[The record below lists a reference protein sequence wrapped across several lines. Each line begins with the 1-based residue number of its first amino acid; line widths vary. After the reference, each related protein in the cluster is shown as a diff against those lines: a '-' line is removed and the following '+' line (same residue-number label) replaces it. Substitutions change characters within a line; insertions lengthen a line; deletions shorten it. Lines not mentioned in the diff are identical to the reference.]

1 MPSLTKL
8 FETPTASF
16 ASRRI
21 ESQHTGR
28 RCTIDR
34 DYVPNLQWSDIDG
47 QKINFLCRVEY
58 FIAVCAPRPIDP
70 FNQAEN
76 RFHLHSQE
84 TLAGI
89 KDEVIAFAV
98 SVRLSHAKTQARR
111 LVQKCKFSQLA
122 FFFSLERPA
131 D

>member
-1 MPSLTKL
+1 MPSFTKL

-16 ASRRI
+16 ASRWI
-21 ESQHTGR
+21 ESQNTGR
-28 RCTIDR
+28 RCTVDR
-34 DYVPNLQWSDIDG
+34 NYVPNHQWSDIDG
-47 QKINFLCRVEY
+47 QKINFICRVKY
-58 FIAVCAPRPIDP
+58 FIAVCASRPIDP

-76 RFHLHSQE
+76 RFHLHPQE

-111 LVQKCKFSQLA
+111 LVQERKFGQLA
-122 FFFSLERPA
+122 FLFGLERPA